1 MFEQRVFSMML
12 EVLLWRWQW
21 TWNSTEKSALNS

>member
-1 MFEQRVFSMML
+1 MFEYLPFRMML

-21 TWNSTEKSALNS
+21 TWNGIEKSALNR